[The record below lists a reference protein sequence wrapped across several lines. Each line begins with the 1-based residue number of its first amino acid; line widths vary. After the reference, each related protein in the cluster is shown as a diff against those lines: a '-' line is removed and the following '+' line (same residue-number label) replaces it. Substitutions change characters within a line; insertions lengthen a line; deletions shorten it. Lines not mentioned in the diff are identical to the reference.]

1 MATSAQL
8 ERKAERARERLSD
21 RIADLRYHVSPT
33 TVVSDLLQ
41 GVNPRAWGDDVLPIL
56 AKQARHNPIA
66 SILIAAGVGW
76 LILSEVRGPLSKSL
90 GLTLPRRTTTRGR
103 KKKRTARNSK
113 AAAGARS
120 K

>member
-56 AKQARHNPIA
+56 AKQARNNPIA
-66 SILIAAGVGW
+66 SMLIAAGVGW
-76 LILSEVRGPLSKSL
+76 LIFSEVRGPLSKSL
-90 GLTLPRRTTTRGR
+90 GLTAPRQKATRGR
-103 KKKRTARNSK
+103 KKRRTAGNSK
-113 AAAGARS
+113 AAGSRS